1 LPVGAGID
9 ESEEET
15 MAAEI
20 QRINPP
26 GLANLKTF
34 SQVATAHGGTTIYI
48 SGQVAWDAQIK
59 IVGAGDLR
67 AQTEKVFENLKIAL
81 QAAGAT
87 FDNVVKLTTYVVNL
101 KPEDRVT
108 ISEIRGRY
116 IDPARVPA
124 STMVGVP
131 SLVMPE
137 LLIEVE
143 AVAVV
148 D

>member
-1 LPVGAGID
+1 
-9 ESEEET
+9 
-15 MAAEI
+15 MAADI
-20 QRINPP
+20 KLLNPA

-34 SQVATAHGGTTIYI
+34 SQVATVRGGTTVYI
-48 SGQVAWDAQIK
+48 SGQVAWDEKVQ
-59 IVGAGDLR
+59 IVGKGDLK
-67 AQTEKVFENLKIAL
+67 AQTEKVFENMKIAL

-101 KPEDRVT
+101 KPEDRVA

-116 IDPARVPA
+116 INAAKVPA

>member
-1 LPVGAGID
+1 
-9 ESEEET
+9 
-15 MAAEI
+15 MAIEV
-20 QRINPP
+20 QRLNPP

-34 SQVATAHGGTTIYI
+34 AQVATVRGGKTIYI
-48 SGQVAWDAQIK
+48 SGQVAWDEKVQV
-59 IVGAGDLR
+59 VGVGDLR
-67 AQTEKVFENLKIAL
+67 AQAERVFENLKIAL
-81 QAAGAT
+81 EAGGAT
-87 FDNVVKLTTYVVNL
+87 YDSLVKLTTYVVNL

-108 ISEIRGRY
+108 ISEVRKRY
-116 IDPARVPA
+116 IDPAKLPA